1 LGCGWVDQM
10 EPLKEPIGHRHPLC
24 DEVVAAVHQ
33 KFELPGCVV
42 VLGDRQIPFPL
53 RCWGDRGCIDRV

>member
-1 LGCGWVDQM
+1 M

-42 VLGDRQIPFPL
+42 LLGDRQIPFPL
-53 RCWGDRGCIDRV
+53 RCGGDRGCIDRV